1 MCDTILF
8 HSPSQIHVVA
18 YFLSGLPGKNIQR
31 ATFIHSTIT
40 NILHECVT
48 ILFHSPSQIRVVAY
62 FLSGLPGKNIQRAM
76 STHTLYHPKHNPSA
90 THHLT
95 PFNTLSYIPAYTYT
109 LLCDTIPSLFS
120 LKNTCGSAYFLPCR
134 QGNPGPAGKP
144 IQDNS
149 TTHLLQS
156 LSEKG
161 CVTVTRS
168 LSFPMNTCGVAYVT
182 RAS

>member
-1 MCDTILF
+1 MYLE
-8 HSPSQIHVVA
+8 H
-18 YFLSGLPGKNIQR
+18 
-31 ATFIHSTIT
+31 
-40 NILHECVT
+40 
-48 ILFHSPSQIRVVAY
+48 
-62 FLSGLPGKNIQRAM
+62 
-76 STHTLYHPKHNPSA
+76 THTVYIQCLCMYISNHTCMFPHLCALTHFPPLPPMTTCGVIQVHQVRIFRELHMYTYTVFHPKHNPSA

-144 IQDNS
+144 VQDNS